1 MNEQENVI
9 NKRDYSK
16 ELLEIV
22 RSDLPPEQKKEELT
36 NYHESDIA
44 EILPELDKD
53 ERLQLYH
60 VLGTETVSEIFT
72 YLDDVE
78 SFVEELGNEKVADI
92 LEEMDADEAIDVLE
106 ELDESKR
113 EEIIKLLD
121 DEVANDIKLIDDFDE
136 NVIGSRMSTNF
147 IVIENNLSVAEAT
160 KSVIRQAAD
169 NDNISTIYAVDENE
183 RYYGAI
189 DLRDLIIARKN
200 TPLKDTISTAYP
212 FLYADEPIEE
222 CIEKIREYYE
232 DSIPVL
238 SRDNKV
244 IGVITS
250 SEIVDVVSEEF
261 EEDYAKLAGL
271 TSQED
276 LEEPLLKS
284 LQKRLPWLVSLMAMG
299 LLVSTLIGSFSSVLK
314 LLPILVCFQSLIL
327 DMSGNTGTQSL
338 AVTIRVISN
347 DNLKAKEK
355 IKLVFKELRIAL
367 LNGLILGSV
376 ATLICALYINF
387 VIGKNYDI
395 IGFLSSVKV
404 ASCIGLAL
412 LVAMIFSGLSGT
424 VIPMVFKKIKID
436 PAVASGPLL
445 TTIND
450 LIAASVFYGLSWLML
465 IKFFPVI

>member
-1 MNEQENVI
+1 MNEQENSV

-22 RSDLPPEQKKEELT
+22 RSQLPPEKKKEELT

-44 EILPELDKD
+44 EILPKLSKE
-53 ERLQLYH
+53 ERLHLYH

-78 SFVEELGNEKVADI
+78 DFVEELGNEKVADI
-92 LEEMDADEAIDVLE
+92 LEEMDANEAIDVLE
-106 ELDESKR
+106 ELDENTR

-121 DEVANDIKLIDDFDE
+121 DEVANDIKLIDKFDE
-136 NVIGSRMSTNF
+136 SVIGSRMSTNF
-147 IVIENNLSVAEAT
+147 IVIQNNLSVAEAT
-160 KSVIRQAAD
+160 KSVIKQASD
-169 NDNISTIYAVDENE
+169 NDNISTIYAIDENQK
-183 RYYGAI
+183 YYGAI

-200 TPLKDTISTAYP
+200 TPLSDVISTAYP

-222 CIEKIREYYE
+222 CIEKIKEYYE

-238 SRDNKV
+238 DRDNKV

-250 SEIVDVVSEEF
+250 SEIVDVVSEEL

-271 TSQED
+271 TAQED

-299 LLVSTLIGSFSSVLK
+299 LIVSTLIGSFSGVLK

-347 DNLKAKEK
+347 ETLKGSEK
-355 IKLVFKELRIAL
+355 IKLIFKELRVAL
-367 LNGLILGSV
+367 LNGLILGSI
-376 ATLICALYINF
+376 ATLICAVYINF
-387 VIGKNYDI
+387 VIGKSYDI
-395 IGFLSSVKV
+395 IGFFPSLKV

-412 LVAMIFSGLSGT
+412 LVAMITSGLSGT
-424 VIPMVFKKIKID
+424 VIPMIFKKIKID

-450 LIAASVFYGLSWLML
+450 LIAASVFYGISWMIL
-465 IKFFPVI
+465 IRFFPVF